1 MQRKLLTATF
11 SLLLLGTSLLSIA
24 TLAQEPASPSVA
36 EAARRA
42 RTQKQNAA
50 KPSKVI
56 TDDTL
61 HPQSANAT
69 AQTETMPSS
78 EPAASQ
84 SSADAG
90 SANVSRRAAV
100 SAPEKSQA
108 DTEAE
113 QQKELEA
120 LKPKIAAKEAE
131 IDLAQREF
139 ALANDS
145 YYSKPDFSSDKAGK
159 ARLDSM
165 QSDLNAKKDE
175 LAKLKARFA
184 ELGGVAE
191 AKPNAPPAPMVPARP

>member
-11 SLLLLGTSLLSIA
+11 SLLFLGTSLLSIA

-61 HPQSANAT
+61 HPQSANPAV
-69 AQTETMPSS
+69 QTETMPSS

-90 SANVSRRAAV
+90 SSSVSRRSTV

-113 QQKELEA
+113 QKKELEA
-120 LKPKIAAKEAE
+120 LKPEIAAKEAE

-159 ARLDSM
+159 ARLDGM

-191 AKPNAPPAPMVPARP
+191 PKPNAPPAPMVPARP